1 MLLQKKLFTVFSIFL
16 FSTYLTGCVRAILPT
31 SEIELIGNARQV
43 STEVDLDVVSSY
55 ANLKRYMNK
64 CLKYRNQNGFQVVN
78 ANLDREKNR
87 ADFIGKSNFDTYT
100 FKVSLEPLD
109 NQTTKMTYFSPK
121 KKIGFNEFNPQK
133 TLDNLKAF
141 ALYEGKPVCKL

>member
-1 MLLQKKLFTVFSIFL
+1 MLLQKKLFTVFSIVL

-31 SEIELIGNARQV
+31 SETELIGNARKV
-43 STEVDLDVVSSY
+43 STDVDIDVVSSY

-64 CLKYRNQNGFQVVN
+64 CLEYRNQNGFQVIN

-100 FKVSLEPLD
+100 FKLSLEPVD
-109 NQTTKMTYFSPK
+109 NQTTKITYFSPK
-121 KKIGFNEFNPQK
+121 KKIGFSESNPQK
-133 TLDNLKAF
+133 TLDKLKAF
-141 ALYEGKPVCKL
+141 SLYEGKPVCKL